1 MADGALLNEA
11 AIEAVKDGGSFT
23 SVRGFKG
30 EPQRSID
37 FTATWVTAYDCKKDK
52 LETLCKQAESGVLT
66 LRVADSVKMENAAEA
81 HKKLEAGGTR
91 GRMIIEF

>member
-1 MADGALLNEA
+1 MCEYITTLADFEALKADHSKPL
-11 AIEAVKDGGSFT
+11 I
-23 SVRGFKG
+23 
-30 EPQRSID
+30 ID